1 MSHCLTEEYWE
12 LLGPNSPFLRELFHT
27 QSQQL
32 TQLQTANNALKDHT
46 IEAQTNISDAAAKA
60 TLAIAQA
67 ILMNMLTG
75 SHSSRGTIETKPER
89 FDGSRDKSENFV

>member
-32 TQLQTANNALKDHT
+32 TQLQTTNNALEDHT
-46 IEAQTNISDAAAKA
+46 IEAQTNILDVVPKAASAIVWAILTNMPTRSHLSRGARAAKPESFY
-60 TLAIAQA
+60 
-67 ILMNMLTG
+67 G
-75 SHSSRGTIETKPER
+75 S
-89 FDGSRDKSENFV
+89 